1 MFHIIFHFSKEKS
14 LFFRI
19 ANNQFWKKAVTN
31 DRLFSRTFAD
41 TMHKYFRFALKSH
54 LVLKKATDKN
64 CMHCLDAV
72 QTLLSGRF
80 SACATT
86 SAIREFHKICINP

>member
-1 MFHIIFHFSKEKS
+1 MGRKPI
-14 LFFRI
+14 
-19 ANNQFWKKAVTN
+19 TN
-31 DRLFSRTFAD
+31 HRLFSGTFAD

-64 CMHCLDAV
+64 CMQCLDAV

-80 SACATT
+80 FACATT
-86 SAIREFHKICINP
+86 SAIRKFHETRINP